1 MPTQDQLVAEAIRI
15 AGERATP
22 GMSADAKDELLES
35 VMMSLLDHK
44 VALPFF
50 GKVAHLATGGP
61 KALGGGGLYLMHNE
75 PRLPKMPEAPTLMDF
90 FKLRFL
96 LNKRGGNHL
105 LQSAALA
112 MKNGLP
118 EKLVLACLLHDIAVV
133 AFIRTDHGYYGAQLV
148 EPYVDEETSFAI
160 RYHQA
165 LRFYPAPE
173 FGYEYPEL
181 YTRSFGEDYQPPAY
195 VRRDYEFA
203 RNHKWYMAAR
213 LVTCNDLY
221 SFDPNAVVEVEQFT
235 DIIGRHF
242 KQPSEGLGFDS
253 SPVQHMWRSIIWPN
267 NFL

>member
-1 MPTQDQLVAEAIRI
+1 MLDQQELVAEAGRI
-15 AGERATP
+15 AAARATAD
-22 GMSADAKDELLES
+22 MSPDQKDELLES
-35 VMMSLLDHK
+35 VMMSLLDRK

-50 GKVAHLATGGP
+50 GKVAHLASGGP
-61 KALGGGGLYLMHNE
+61 KALGGGRYLMHNE
-75 PRLPKMPEAPTLMDF
+75 PRLPKMPAAPTLIDF

-112 MKNGLP
+112 VKNGLP

-133 AFIRTDHGYYGAQLV
+133 AFIRTDHGYFGAQLI
-148 EPYVDEETSFAI
+148 EPYVDEETAWAV

-173 FGYEYPEL
+173 VGYEYPDL
-181 YTRSFGEDYQPPAY
+181 YTRSFGEDYVPPDY
-195 VRRDYEFA
+195 VRQAYEIA
-203 RNHKWYMAAR
+203 RAHKWYMSAR

-221 SFDPNAVVEVEQFT
+221 SFDPNAKVEIEEFA

-242 KQPSEGLGFDS
+242 RQPKEGLGFDG
-253 SPVQHMWRSIIWPN
+253 SPVAHMWRSIIWPN